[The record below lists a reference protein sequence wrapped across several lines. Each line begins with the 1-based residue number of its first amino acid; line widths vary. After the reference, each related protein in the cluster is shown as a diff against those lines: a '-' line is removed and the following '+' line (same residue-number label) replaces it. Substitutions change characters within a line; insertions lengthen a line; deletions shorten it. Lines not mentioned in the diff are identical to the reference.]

1 MSSWVAV
8 LFGVVA
14 ALHIVEVIS
23 CILVMENN
31 PLAFHFAFSV
41 TSNSFAGFRLILVSL
56 PV

>member
-1 MSSWVAV
+1 MAV

-14 ALHIVEVIS
+14 ALHIAEVIS

-31 PLAFHFAFSV
+31 PLALHFAFSV